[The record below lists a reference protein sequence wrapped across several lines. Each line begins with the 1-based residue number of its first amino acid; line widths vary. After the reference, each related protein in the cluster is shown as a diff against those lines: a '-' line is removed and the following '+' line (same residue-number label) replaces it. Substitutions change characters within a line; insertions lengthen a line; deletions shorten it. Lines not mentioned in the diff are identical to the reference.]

1 MIDDALFVKITIYK
15 GSHADRVIYYRN
27 SLPMKI
33 VSQWRWYFEYI
44 AALVKVK
51 HPRQKVELSIGKQDL
66 KQGCD
71 YVSEKTKALL
81 IHKKAMLKKLS
92 KPIVN
97 DDLFG
102 TRQEDADKKK
112 SKLMNEVAEL
122 ENGKFNYY
130 VPPTYLNHIK
140 EMI

>member
-1 MIDDALFVKITIYK
+1 
-15 GSHADRVIYYRN
+15 
-27 SLPMKI
+27 
-33 VSQWRWYFEYI
+33 
-44 AALVKVK
+44 
-51 HPRQKVELSIGKQDL
+51 
-66 KQGCD
+66 
-71 YVSEKTKALL
+71 
-81 IHKKAMLKKLS
+81 MLKKLS